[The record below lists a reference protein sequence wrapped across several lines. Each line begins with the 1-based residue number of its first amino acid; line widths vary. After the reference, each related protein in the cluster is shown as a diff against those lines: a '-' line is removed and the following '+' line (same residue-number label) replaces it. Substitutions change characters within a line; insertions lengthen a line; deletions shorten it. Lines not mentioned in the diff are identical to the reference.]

1 MGYPRN
7 PMVIWCD
14 SDFADAIEQLEHERA
29 VFQSRYRSDADAM
42 LVFDRRLAE
51 LRARRDALPK

>member
-1 MGYPRN
+1 
-7 PMVIWCD
+7 MVIWCD